1 MAAKAFFWDTGVLNQ
16 QEEMR
21 PAWRRSLSWA
31 RVWPIVVL
39 GLLAWLLATA
49 LLYLR
54 PPASCSVGEKD
65 DIACVFGFQARESHN
80 GVSFRWSDGDSLLM
94 LPSNGYGSLRAIS
107 LRLMAGHPPDGPM
120 PQALLQVGSSLIP
133 FEAPVQPRRY
143 WILAPSGYPFGDYV
157 YLRLLSET
165 METANGRALGLVVY
179 HAQVQSLG
187 SWHVAGLN
195 QTLALWALALSAMLC
210 AWPLRGE
217 RIGRAALPALAAGLA
232 AMLLFALLAWWQ
244 PIRVQ
249 PILWA
254 AALLLGSSVLG
265 MRVLMRRA
273 RSEAELAAQEQNHW
287 PLLGAL
293 VAVCLLNGLFDWLIM
308 DGILKRR
315 EIPWALLGQ
324 SLVSLPA
331 LYWFGRKAAQ
341 QRFQLSF
348 VLFSALFMRLLAFA
362 VRILTARVPNDP
374 DTELFYNYGR
384 ATIEI
389 GVPQVEYPSGALV
402 VWAALALPGS
412 RELFLFLVPLLNLFC
427 DLLIVWAIWQLGDL
441 AAKRYAAPESAKTAA
456 FLALTYA
463 VSPFLLPF
471 WHAKFDPLPAA
482 AIALALWAYAT
493 QRPFWSGLA
502 FGVGGTFKWV
512 PWLSLPFAGWE
523 WLRGLKWRL
532 IGRYLLGFALG
543 AGIFSLP
550 FALADWNMFLS
561 PYRLQ
566 GGRQFIGESIWY
578 PIALIFEPELLQLNR
593 APYAGMPSRY
603 LSNGLMV
610 GVQLAALL
618 ALGLIQMLR
627 PSSWRRTLI
636 LSALAPALFL
646 LLNRIYS
653 PQYILIIVVC
663 WYAAAAV
670 SLSLRQALGLALAV
684 TLMEVANFLV
694 WPYTQEYWLWPSIV
708 HFLIGVAIML
718 WMALLA
724 WRERELGQSE
734 LR

>member
-1 MAAKAFFWDTGVLNQ
+1 MLNQ
-16 QEEMR
+16 QEDKR
-21 PAWRRSLSWA
+21 PTGVQSLAWS
-31 RVWPIVVL
+31 RVWPIVLL
-39 GLLAWLLATA
+39 GLAAWFVATGLLF
-49 LLYLR
+49 LR
-54 PPASCSVGEKD
+54 PPASCLVGEKE
-65 DIACVFGFQARESHN
+65 DIACVFGFQAREQQA
-80 GVSFRWSDGDSLLM
+80 GESFRWSDGDSLLM

-107 LRLMAGHPPDGPM
+107 LRLMAGHPADGPM
-120 PQALLQVGSSLIP
+120 PKALLQISSSQIP
-133 FEAPVQPRRY
+133 FEAPVQPRHY
-143 WILAPSGYPFGDYV
+143 WILAPSGYPYGDQV
-157 YLRLLSET
+157 PVRILSET
-165 METANGRALGLVVY
+165 METANGRALGLVIY

-187 SWHVAGLN
+187 SWHVAGLP

-217 RIGRAALPALAAGLA
+217 RTGRAALPAVAAGLVA
-232 AMLLFALLAWWQ
+232 LLTIALLAVWQ
-244 PIRVQ
+244 PIRIQ
-249 PILWA
+249 PILSA
-254 AALLLGSSVLG
+254 AALLLGLSVLG
-265 MRVLMRRA
+265 LRALMRR
-273 RSEAELAAQEQNHW
+273 EAEDADLATVHRW

-293 VAVCLLNGLFDWLIM
+293 VAICLLNGVFDWLIM
-308 DGILKRR
+308 EGILKRR

-324 SLVSLPA
+324 TLVSLPA
-331 LYWFGRKAAQ
+331 LWWLGRQAFQ

-362 VRILTARVPNDP
+362 VRILTARVPNDA

-402 VWAALALPGS
+402 VWAAMALPGS
-412 RELFLFLVPLLNLFC
+412 RELFLFLVPLLNLIC
-427 DLLIVWAIWQLGDL
+427 DLVIVWAIWQLGDL
-441 AAKRYAAPESAKTAA
+441 AAKRYAAPENAKTAA
-456 FLALTYA
+456 YLALAYA
-463 VSPFLLPF
+463 ISPFLLPF

-482 AIALALWAYAT
+482 AIAFGLWAYAT

-512 PWLSLPFAGWE
+512 PWLALPFAGWE

-532 IGRYLLGFALG
+532 IGRYLLGFGLGVAL
-543 AGIFSLP
+543 FSLP
-550 FALADWNMFLS
+550 FALANWNMFLS
-561 PYRLQ
+561 PYLLQ

-610 GVQLAALL
+610 GIQLAGLVG
-618 ALGLIQMLR
+618 LGLIQMLR

-636 LSALAPALFL
+636 LSALTPALFL

-670 SLSLRQALGLALAV
+670 SFSLRHAVRLVLAA

-694 WPYTQEYWLWPSIV
+694 WPYTQAYWLWASIV
-708 HFLIGVAIML
+708 HFLIGVVIMFWISL
-718 WMALLA
+718 VA
-724 WRERELGQSE
+724 WRYQELGQNRAATLGQNGSVE
-734 LR
+734 